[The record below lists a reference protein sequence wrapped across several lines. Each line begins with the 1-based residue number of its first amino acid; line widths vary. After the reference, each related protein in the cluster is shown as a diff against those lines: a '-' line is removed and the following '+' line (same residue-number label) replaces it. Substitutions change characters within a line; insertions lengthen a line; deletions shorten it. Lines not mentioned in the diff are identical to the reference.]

1 MTVTKKDLALYL
13 HENLGFSVRS
23 MGQVVDKLFEEMK
36 LALERGEKVKIVK
49 FGQFTPYKRPT
60 RKGVNPKDGAPIL
73 IEGKK
78 TVVFYP
84 SSTLKKLINEE

>member
-23 MGQVVDKLFEEMK
+23 MKQVVDNIFEQMK
-36 LALERGEKVKIVK
+36 LALERGEKVKIVR
-49 FGQFTPYKRPT
+49 FGFFTPYRRPT
-60 RKGVNPKDGAPIL
+60 RKGVNPKDGSPII

-78 TVVFYP
+78 TVIFHP
-84 SSTLKKLINEE
+84 SNTLKNFINEE